1 MAEAC
6 AVNLAL
12 VPDAVLLL
20 VAVLVC
26 YVPGLAVL
34 VALRVHS
41 PVLMVA
47 VAPPVSVV
55 VCGLV
60 AIVAAVCGFGYGI
73 VPLLVA
79 VVVLLA
85 VAVVREVRVRRRR
98 RAVRSWKHAPPPPER
113 RRSPDGLVGI
123 LVGAAMTLVA
133 LGYGLWGWLRGLSG
147 LATVPQEHDM
157 IIHAMQT
164 AYIARSGRAAPW
176 ELVPAD
182 VLTGGPVSF
191 YPSGFHLLAGLTAQ
205 LDGLAV
211 VPALNAMTVVV
222 LVGTM
227 ITGTA
232 ALTVVAARR
241 LGLTRGTAMLA
252 GGIAALVIAGMYRP
266 IYQLTHDGGILG
278 QAAAFAMVP
287 GVIAVLVALPG
298 RTAAYGVAA
307 GIATAGA
314 VWVHPSV
321 AVSIVLTTL
330 FWGLGELLTKHSR
343 QRLRGLLRPLG
354 AAIPTAIVL
363 LVPAVGPGLQATG
376 RTGSFPPDS
385 GPVDLPTALQRVFE
399 LPYTGWLDPDNLYY
413 QRSAAILAG
422 IGVVALLVR
431 WRGLGPVVAWLFW
444 VVILIGAWLS
454 PGTGYEV
461 VVTGFFYNAMLR
473 TWSHTSMLVP
483 VLAGLGVVL
492 VGGLLAWLLARVRIP
507 ATVAVTTLAVAV
519 FALYAL
525 EPARGY
531 ASLNEEAV
539 ATRYSTPDFVR
550 VGPDDQAAIAW
561 LADRVRPGER
571 VFNSPNDGSTY
582 LYVERGVPVVNVY
595 TLGLP
600 GVPYSYE
607 LLEDFNTYPRNPA
620 VRRTLED
627 LDVRWVY
634 VDSSAPGIGSNGSP
648 DDWAGSKGFSLA
660 PGLADLD
667 GLPGLHLRFRS
678 GTVSVYALD
687 LDRVLATA

>member
-1 MAEAC
+1 MSD
-6 AVNLAL
+6 V
-12 VPDAVLLL
+12 VLLL
-20 VAVLVC
+20 VAALVA

-34 VALRVHS
+34 AALRVHA
-41 PVLMVA
+41 PVLLVA
-47 VAPPVSVV
+47 VAPPVTVAL
-55 VCGLV
+55 CGLT
-60 AIVAAVCGFGYGI
+60 AIVAAVGGFGYGPG
-73 VPLLVA
+73 PLLV
-79 VVVLLA
+79 VVLALAA
-85 VAVVREVRVRRRR
+85 VAVFRGYRARRRR
-98 RAVRSWKHAPPPPER
+98 LASLSWKHTRPPAER
-113 RRSPDGLVGI
+113 RRDRTDAVPVAVGL
-123 LVGAAMTLVA
+123 AMTVVA
-133 LGYGLWGWLRGLSG
+133 IGYGLWGWLRGLAG

-205 LDGLAV
+205 LDGLEV
-211 VPALNAMTVVV
+211 VRALNAMTVVV

-227 ITGTA
+227 ISGTA

-241 LGLTRGTAMLA
+241 LGLSRGSAMLA
-252 GGIAALVIAGMYRP
+252 AGVAALVIAGMYRP
-266 IYQLTHDGGILG
+266 VYQLTHDGGILG

-287 GVIAVLVALPG
+287 GVVAALVALPG
-298 RTAAYGVAA
+298 RTAVYGVAA

-330 FWGLGELLTKHSR
+330 FWGLGEVLTRYGR
-343 QRLRGLLRPLG
+343 QRLRGLVKPLA
-354 AAIPTAIVL
+354 AAIPTAAVL
-363 LVPAVGPGLQATG
+363 LVPAVGPGLGATG
-376 RTGSFPPDS
+376 RTGAFPPDS
-385 GPVDLPTALQRVFE
+385 GPVDFGTALERVLE
-399 LPYTGWLDPDNLYY
+399 LPYTGWLDPDGVYF
-413 QRSAAILAG
+413 QRSAAILAA

-454 PGTGYEV
+454 PGTGYEA

-492 VGGLLAWLLARVRIP
+492 VGALLARIAKRLP
-507 ATVAVTTLAVAV
+507 GWAVVTAVAAAV
-519 FALYAL
+519 FTLYAV
-525 EPARGY
+525 EPARNY
-531 ASLNEEAV
+531 ATLNEEAV

-550 VGPDDQAAIAW
+550 VGPDDEAAIAW
-561 LADRVRPGER
+561 LAERVRPGER

-582 LYVERGVPVVNVY
+582 LYVERGIPVVNVY

-607 LLEDFNTYPRNPA
+607 LLEHFHTYPSDPG
-620 VRRTLED
+620 VRQQLAD
-627 LDVRWVY
+627 LDVHWVY
-634 VDSSAPGIGSNGSP
+634 VDESAPGIGSNGSP
-648 DDWAGSKGFSLA
+648 EGWAGSAGFSLA

-667 GLPGLHLRFRS
+667 GLPGLDLRFRS

-687 LDRVLATA
+687 LDRALPTA

>member
-1 MAEAC
+1 MSD
-6 AVNLAL
+6 V
-12 VPDAVLLL
+12 VLLL
-20 VAVLVC
+20 VAALVA

-34 VALRVHS
+34 AALRVGS
-41 PVLMVA
+41 PVVAVA
-47 VAPPVSVV
+47 VAPPLTVAT
-55 VCGLV
+55 CGLTAV
-60 AIVAAVCGFGYGI
+60 VAAVGGFGYGP
-73 VPLLVA
+73 VPVLV
-79 VVVLLA
+79 VVVLLLV
-85 VAVVREVRVRRRR
+85 VACLRGYRARRRR
-98 RAVRSWKHAPPPPER
+98 LASLSWKYTPPPAER
-113 RRSPDGLVGI
+113 RRDRTEAVPVAVGL
-123 LVGAAMTLVA
+123 AMTVVA
-133 LGYGLWGWLRGLSG
+133 LGYGLWGWLRGLAG

-205 LDGLAV
+205 LDGLEV
-211 VPALNAMTVVV
+211 VRALNAMTVVV

-227 ITGTA
+227 ISGTA
-232 ALTVVAARR
+232 ALAVVAARR
-241 LGLTRGTAMLA
+241 VGLGRGAAMLA
-252 GGIAALVIAGMYRP
+252 AGVAALVIAGMYRP
-266 IYQLTHDGGILG
+266 VYQLTHDGGILG

-287 GVIAVLVALPG
+287 GAVAALVALPG
-298 RTAAYGVAA
+298 RRMAYGVAA

-321 AVSIVLTTL
+321 AVSISLTTF
-330 FWGLGELLTKHSR
+330 FWGVGELLTRYGR
-343 QRLRGLLRPLG
+343 QRLRGLLKPLAVAVG
-354 AAIPTAIVL
+354 TAAVL
-363 LVPAVGPGLQATG
+363 LVPAVGPGLGATG
-376 RTGSFPPDS
+376 RTGAFPPDS
-385 GPVDLPTALQRVFE
+385 GPVDFGTALERVLA
-399 LPYTGWLDPDNLYY
+399 LPYTGWLDPDNLAY

-454 PGTGYEV
+454 PGTGYEAI
-461 VVTGFFYNAMLR
+461 VTGFFYNAMLR

-492 VGGLLAWLLARVRIP
+492 VGALLARIASRLP
-507 ATVAVTTLAVAV
+507 GWAVVTAVAAGV
-519 FALYAL
+519 FTLYAV
-525 EPARGY
+525 EPARNY
-531 ASLNEEAV
+531 ATMNEEAV

-607 LLEDFNTYPRNPA
+607 LLEHFNTYPTDPA
-620 VRRTLED
+620 VRRQLED
-627 LDVRWVY
+627 LDVAWVY
-634 VDSSAPGIGSNGSP
+634 VDESAPGIGSNGSP
-648 DDWAGSKGFSLA
+648 DGWAGSAGFSLA

-667 GLPGLHLRFRS
+667 GLPGLDLRFRS
-678 GTVSVYALD
+678 GTVSVYSLD
-687 LDRVLATA
+687 LGRVVPTA

>member
-1 MAEAC
+1 M
-6 AVNLAL
+6 
-12 VPDAVLLL
+12 VLLL
-20 VAVLVC
+20 VAALVA

-34 VALRVHS
+34 AALRVGS
-41 PVLMVA
+41 PVVAVA
-47 VAPPVSVV
+47 VAPPLTVAT
-55 VCGLV
+55 CGLT
-60 AIVAAVCGFGYGI
+60 AVAAAVGGFGYGP
-73 VPLLVA
+73 VPVLV
-79 VVVLLA
+79 VVVLLLV
-85 VAVVREVRVRRRR
+85 VAALRGYRARRRR
-98 RAVRSWKHAPPPPER
+98 IASLSWKHTPPPAER
-113 RRSPDGLVGI
+113 RRDRTEAVPVAVGL
-123 LVGAAMTLVA
+123 AMTVVA
-133 LGYGLWGWLRGLSG
+133 LGYGLWGWLRGLAG

-205 LDGLAV
+205 LDGLEV
-211 VPALNAMTVVV
+211 VRALNAMTVVV

-227 ITGTA
+227 ISGTA
-232 ALTVVAARR
+232 ALAIVAARR
-241 LGLTRGTAMLA
+241 VGLGRGSAMLA
-252 GGIAALVIAGMYRP
+252 AGVAALVIAGMYRP
-266 IYQLTHDGGILG
+266 VYQLTHDGGILG

-287 GVIAVLVALPG
+287 GAVAALVALPG
-298 RTAAYGVAA
+298 RRMAYGVAA

-321 AVSIVLTTL
+321 AVSISLTTF
-330 FWGLGELLTKHSR
+330 FWGVGELLTRYGR
-343 QRLRGLLRPLG
+343 QRLRGLLKPLAVAVG
-354 AAIPTAIVL
+354 TAAVL
-363 LVPAVGPGLQATG
+363 LVPAVGPGLGATG

-385 GPVDLPTALQRVFE
+385 APVDFGTALERVLA
-399 LPYTGWLDPDNLYY
+399 LPYTGWLDPDNLAY

-422 IGVVALLVR
+422 IGVIALLVR

-454 PGTGYEV
+454 PGTGYEAI
-461 VVTGFFYNAMLR
+461 VTGFFYNAMLR

-492 VGGLLAWLLARVRIP
+492 VGALLARIAGRLP
-507 ATVAVTTLAVAV
+507 GWAVVTAVAAGV
-519 FALYAL
+519 FTLYAV
-525 EPARGY
+525 EPARNY
-531 ASLNEEAV
+531 ATMNEEAV

-561 LADRVRPGER
+561 LADRVQPGER

-607 LLEDFNTYPRNPA
+607 LLEHFNTYPTDPA
-620 VRRTLED
+620 VRRQLAD
-627 LDVRWVY
+627 LDVAWVY
-634 VDSSAPGIGSNGSP
+634 VDESAPGIGSNGSP
-648 DDWAGSKGFSLA
+648 DGWAGSAGFSLA

-667 GLPGLHLRFRS
+667 GLPGLDLRFRS
-678 GTVSVYALD
+678 GTVSVYSLD
-687 LDRVLATA
+687 LDRAVPTA

>member
-1 MAEAC
+1 MSD
-6 AVNLAL
+6 V
-12 VPDAVLLL
+12 VLLL
-20 VAVLVC
+20 VAALVA

-34 VALRVHS
+34 AALRVGS
-41 PVLMVA
+41 PVVAVA
-47 VAPPVSVV
+47 VAPPLTVAT
-55 VCGLV
+55 CGLT
-60 AIVAAVCGFGYGI
+60 AVAAAVGGFGYGP
-73 VPLLVA
+73 VPVLV
-79 VVVLLA
+79 VVVLLLV
-85 VAVVREVRVRRRR
+85 VAGLRGYRARRRR
-98 RAVRSWKHAPPPPER
+98 LASLSWKHTPPPAER
-113 RRSPDGLVGI
+113 RRDRTEAVPVAVGL
-123 LVGAAMTLVA
+123 AMTVVA
-133 LGYGLWGWLRGLSG
+133 LGYGLWGWLRGLAG

-205 LDGLAV
+205 LDGLEV
-211 VPALNAMTVVV
+211 VRALNAMTVVV

-227 ITGTA
+227 ISGTA
-232 ALTVVAARR
+232 ALAVVAARR
-241 LGLTRGTAMLA
+241 VGLGRGAAMLA
-252 GGIAALVIAGMYRP
+252 AGVAALVIAGMYRP
-266 IYQLTHDGGILG
+266 VYQLTHDGGILG

-287 GVIAVLVALPG
+287 GAVAALVALPG
-298 RTAAYGVAA
+298 RRMAYGVAA

-321 AVSIVLTTL
+321 AVSISLTTF
-330 FWGLGELLTKHSR
+330 FWGVGELLTRYGR
-343 QRLRGLLRPLG
+343 QRLRGLLKPLAVAVG
-354 AAIPTAIVL
+354 AAAVL
-363 LVPAVGPGLQATG
+363 LVPAVGPGLGATG
-376 RTGSFPPDS
+376 RTGAFPPDS
-385 GPVDLPTALQRVFE
+385 GPVDFGTALERVLA
-399 LPYTGWLDPDNLYY
+399 LPYTGWLDPDNLAY

-454 PGTGYEV
+454 PGTGYDAI
-461 VVTGFFYNAMLR
+461 VTGFFYNAMLR

-492 VGGLLAWLLARVRIP
+492 VGALLARIASRLP
-507 ATVAVTTLAVAV
+507 GWAVVTAVAAGV
-519 FALYAL
+519 FTLYAV
-525 EPARGY
+525 EPARNY
-531 ASLNEEAV
+531 ATMNEEAV

-607 LLEDFNTYPRNPA
+607 LLEHFNTYPTDPA
-620 VRRTLED
+620 VRRQLED
-627 LDVRWVY
+627 LDVAWVY
-634 VDSSAPGIGSNGSP
+634 VDESAPGIGSNGSP
-648 DDWAGSKGFSLA
+648 DGWAGSAGFSLA

-667 GLPGLHLRFRS
+667 GLPGLDLRFRS
-678 GTVSVYALD
+678 GTVSVYSLD
-687 LDRVLATA
+687 LGRAVPTA

>member
-1 MAEAC
+1 
-6 AVNLAL
+6 VSD
-12 VPDAVLLL
+12 VVLLL
-20 VAVLVC
+20 VAALVA
-26 YVPGLAVL
+26 YVPGIALLA
-34 VALRVHS
+34 ALRVHS
-41 PVLMVA
+41 PVVLAA
-47 VAPPVSVV
+47 VAPPLTVAL
-55 VCGLV
+55 CGLT
-60 AIVAAVCGFGYGI
+60 AIAAAAAGFGYGP
-73 VPLLVA
+73 VPVLVA
-79 VVVLLA
+79 VLLMLA
-85 VAVVREVRVRRRR
+85 VAALRAYWARRKRL
-98 RAVRSWKHAPPPPER
+98 ASLSWKNTRPPEER
-113 RRSPDGLVGI
+113 RRDRSDAVPVAVGL
-123 LVGAAMTLVA
+123 AMTVVA
-133 LGYGLWGWLRGLSG
+133 LGYGLWGWWRGLGG

-205 LDGLAV
+205 LDGLEIV
-211 VPALNAMTVVV
+211 RALNAMTVVV

-241 LGLTRGTAMLA
+241 LGLTRGTALLA
-252 GGIAALVIAGMYRP
+252 GGFAALVIAGMYRP
-266 IYQLTHDGGILG
+266 VYQLTHDGGILG

-287 GVIAVLVALPG
+287 GVVAALVALPG
-298 RTAAYGVAA
+298 RRAAYGVAA

-321 AVSIVLTTL
+321 AVSITLTTL
-330 FWGLGELLTKHSR
+330 FWGLGELLTRHSR
-343 QRLRGLLRPLG
+343 HALRGLVKPLA
-354 AAIPTAIVL
+354 AAIPTAVVL
-363 LVPAVGPGLQATG
+363 LVPAVGPGLGATG
-376 RTGSFPPDS
+376 RTGAFPPDS
-385 GPVDLPTALQRVFE
+385 GPVDFETALERVFA
-399 LPYTGWLDPDNLYY
+399 LPYTGWLDPDNLYF

-444 VVILIGAWLS
+444 VVILIGAWVS
-454 PGTGYEV
+454 PGTGYEAI
-461 VVTGFFYNAMLR
+461 VTGFFYNAMLR

-492 VGGLLAWLLARVRIP
+492 VGTLLARIARRLP
-507 ATVAVTTLAVAV
+507 APAVVTAVAAAV
-519 FALYAL
+519 FVLYAV
-525 EPARGY
+525 EPARNY
-531 ASLNEEAV
+531 AALNEEAV

-561 LADRVRPGER
+561 LADHVRPGER

-582 LYVERGVPVVNVY
+582 LYVERGIPVVNVY

-607 LLEDFNTYPRNPA
+607 LLEHFNTYPTDPA
-620 VRRTLED
+620 VRRQLQD

-634 VDSSAPGIGSNGSP
+634 VDEAAPGIGSNGSP
-648 DDWAGSKGFSLA
+648 DGWAGSGGFSLA

-667 GLPGLHLRFRS
+667 GLPGLDLSFRS
-678 GTVSVYALD
+678 GTVSVYSLD
-687 LDRVLATA
+687 LDRPLPAAG